1 MSRLIVLLLV
11 SLALIAGAPGLSVA
25 ADDMAEIKQSL
36 KALVPGLE
44 VDSISP
50 SAVDGLYE
58 VVFGTRVFGSR
69 VFYISADGRYFLQG
83 NIFDTKTKVGLTE
96 AKETSLRAGET
107 SLRVGLIQSMDESD
121 MIVFAPESPKHTI
134 TVFTDIDCGYC
145 RKMHR
150 EMQAYN
156 DAGIAVRY
164 AAFPRSGP
172 DTPSYFKAVSVWCGE
187 DKKALMTQAKNGDKF
202 AQTKCESPIDAHME
216 VASKIGISGTPTIIL
231 EDGTLM
237 PGYVPAKRLLQALEQ
252 NQS

>member
-11 SLALIAGAPGLSVA
+11 SLALIAGVPGLSVA
-25 ADDMAEIKQSL
+25 ADDMAEIKQAL
-36 KALVPGLE
+36 KALVPELE
-44 VDSISP
+44 ADSINP
-50 SAVDGLYE
+50 SVVDGLYE
-58 VVFGTRVFGSR
+58 VVFGTR

-83 NIFDTKTKVGLTE
+83 NILDTKTKVSLTE
-96 AKETSLRAGET
+96 AKQTTLRAE
-107 SLRVGLIQSMDESD
+107 LVQSMDEAD